1 MEIHVTIP
9 DTLADKFRK
18 LTGLTPAQVMREAM
32 TFYNWTIDET
42 DKGRLILSA
51 TPDGESMTRLAFPP
65 LEGVAHRRKE
75 RISREVDDSMKAGI
89 AQDIPVRRLRLK
101 LR

>member
-9 DTLADKFRK
+9 DTLAEKFRK
-18 LTGLTPAQVMREAM
+18 LTGLGPAEVMREAM

-51 TPDGESMTRLAFPP
+51 TADGESMTRLKFPP
-65 LEGVAHRRKE
+65 LEGVAHRRVE
-75 RISREVDDSMKAGI
+75 RFSREVDDSIRAGT
-89 AQDIPVRRLRLK
+89 ARDVAVRPIRLK
-101 LR
+101 PR